1 MDIEKRINEIFSEL
15 VEIRRDFHANPELS
29 EKEFRTSDKIC
40 EILKNLNIEYTK
52 NVAETGIVGIIRG
65 KKGGKTVAARADID
79 ALPIVEKN
87 DVPYKSKNC
96 GVMHACGHDIHTTVL
111 IGVAK
116 ILKELESEFEGN
128 VKLFFQPAEE
138 TVGGAKRMV
147 QEGCLKNPDVDY
159 VVGLHVQSYIDAG
172 KIELKYGKLNAQTD
186 ELKMTILGKSGHGAY
201 PDTSI
206 DAIVIAANVITALQ
220 TLVSRNI
227 SPLNSVV
234 LSLGQIKGGTKNN
247 IICDSVEIKG
257 ILRTLDSETRAY
269 AIKRIQEITTNICDA
284 YGGNCLIEIKDGYRY
299 LINSDEV
306 VDIIYNTAKEIIGEE
321 NIQFKEMPS
330 MGGEDFSYFMD
341 DNVKGAFYHLGCG
354 NKEKEITSPLHSDS
368 FDVDENC
375 IKTGVLVQ
383 VKSILALLDAN
394 RGNW

>member
-186 ELKMTILGKSGHGAY
+186 ELKITILGKSGHGAY
-201 PDTSI
+201 PDTNCSKCY
-206 DAIVIAANVITALQ
+206 NC
-220 TLVSRNI
+220 S
-227 SPLNSVV
+227 
-234 LSLGQIKGGTKNN
+234 
-247 IICDSVEIKG
+247 
-257 ILRTLDSETRAY
+257 
-269 AIKRIQEITTNICDA
+269 TN
-284 YGGNCLIEIKDGYRY
+284 
-299 LINSDEV
+299 
-306 VDIIYNTAKEIIGEE
+306 
-321 NIQFKEMPS
+321 PS
-330 MGGEDFSYFMD
+330 
-341 DNVKGAFYHLGCG
+341 
-354 NKEKEITSPLHSDS
+354 
-368 FDVDENC
+368 
-375 IKTGVLVQ
+375 
-383 VKSILALLDAN
+383 
-394 RGNW
+394 

>member
-65 KKGGKTVAARADID
+65 KKVGKTVAARADID

-186 ELKMTILGKSGHGAY
+186 ELKITVLGKSGHGAY

-234 LSLGQIKGGTKNN
+234 LSLGQINGGTKNN

-354 NKEKEITSPLHSDS
+354 NKEKGITSPLHSDS
-368 FDVDENC
+368 FDADENC

-394 RGNW
+394 RGN

>member
-52 NVAETGIVGIIRG
+52 NIAETGIVGVIRG
-65 KKGGKTVAARADID
+65 KKGSKTVAARADID

-111 IGVAK
+111 LGVAK

-186 ELKMTILGKSGHGAY
+186 ELIITVLGKSGHGAY

-234 LSLGQIKGGTKNN
+234 LSLGQINGGTKNN
-247 IICDSVEIKG
+247 IISDSVEIKG
-257 ILRTLDSETRAY
+257 ILRTLDSETRSY

-284 YGGNCLIEIKDGYRY
+284 YGGKCLIELKDGYRY

-330 MGGEDFSYFMD
+330 MGGEDFSYFID

-354 NKEKEITSPLHSDS
+354 NKEKGITSPLHSDS

-394 RGNW
+394 RGN

>member
-1 MDIEKRINEIFSEL
+1 MDIEKRINEIFNEL

-40 EILKNLNIEYTK
+40 EILKSLNIEYT

-65 KKGGKTVAARADID
+65 KSGGKTVAARADID

-87 DVPYKSKNC
+87 ETSYKSKNN
-96 GVMHACGHDIHTTVL
+96 GIMHACGHDIHTTVL
-111 IGVAK
+111 LGVAK
-116 ILKELESEFEGN
+116 ILKELESEFEGS

-159 VVGLHVQSYIDAG
+159 VIGLHVQPYIDTG

-186 ELKMTILGKSGHGAY
+186 ELKITVLGKSGHGAY
-201 PDTSI
+201 PDASI

-227 SPLNSVV
+227 SPLDSVV
-234 LSLGQIKGGTKNN
+234 LSLGQINGGTKNN
-247 IICDSVEIKG
+247 IICDSVEING
-257 ILRTLDSETRAY
+257 ILRTLDVKTREY
-269 AIKRIQEITTNICDA
+269 AIKRINDITNSICNA
-284 YGGNCLIEIKDGYRY
+284 YGGNCLIDIKDGYMY
-299 LINSDEV
+299 LVNDNEV
-306 VDIIYNTAKEIIGEE
+306 VNIIFNTAKEAIGEE
-321 NIQFKEMPS
+321 NILFKDMPS

-341 DNVKGAFYHLGCG
+341 ENVKGAFYHLGCG
-354 NKEKEITSPLHSDS
+354 NKQKGIISPLHSYN

-383 VKSILALLDAN
+383 VQSILELLNVN
-394 RGNW
+394 RGN

>member
-116 ILKELESEFEGN
+116 ILKELELELEGN
-128 VKLFFQPAEE
+128 VKLLFQPAEE

-186 ELKMTILGKSGHGAY
+186 ELIITIIGKSGHGAY

-234 LSLGQIKGGTKNN
+234 LSLGQINGGTKNN

-257 ILRTLDSETRAY
+257 ILRTLDSETRDY

-354 NKEKEITSPLHSDS
+354 NKEKGITSPLHSDS

-394 RGNW
+394 RGN

>member
-116 ILKELESEFEGN
+116 ILKELELELEGN
-128 VKLFFQPAEE
+128 VKLLFQPAEE

-147 QEGCLKNPDVDY
+147 QEGCLKDPDVDY

-186 ELKMTILGKSGHGAY
+186 ELIITIIGKSGHGAY

-234 LSLGQIKGGTKNN
+234 LSLGQINGGTKNN

-354 NKEKEITSPLHSDS
+354 NKEKGITSPLHSDS

-394 RGNW
+394 RGN

>member
-186 ELKMTILGKSGHGAY
+186 ELIITIIGKSGHGAY

-234 LSLGQIKGGTKNN
+234 LSLGQINGGTKNN

-354 NKEKEITSPLHSDS
+354 NKEKGITSPLHSDS

-394 RGNW
+394 RGN

>member
-116 ILKELESEFEGN
+116 ILKELELELEGN
-128 VKLFFQPAEE
+128 VKLLFQPAEE

-186 ELKMTILGKSGHGAY
+186 ELIITIIGKSGHGAY

-234 LSLGQIKGGTKNN
+234 LSLGQINGGTKNN

-354 NKEKEITSPLHSDS
+354 NKEKGITSPLHSDS

-394 RGNW
+394 RGN

>member
-52 NVAETGIVGIIRG
+52 NIAETGIVGIIRG

-186 ELKMTILGKSGHGAY
+186 ELKITILGKSGHGAY

-234 LSLGQIKGGTKNN
+234 LSLGQINGGTKNN

-299 LINSDEV
+299 LINSNEV

-394 RGNW
+394 RGN

>member
-116 ILKELESEFEGN
+116 ILKELELELEGN

-186 ELKMTILGKSGHGAY
+186 ELIITIIGKSGHGAY

-234 LSLGQIKGGTKNN
+234 LSLGQINGGTKNN

-354 NKEKEITSPLHSDS
+354 NKEKGITSPLHSDS

-394 RGNW
+394 RGN

>member
-52 NVAETGIVGIIRG
+52 NIAETGIVGIIQG

-394 RGNW
+394 RGN

>member
-394 RGNW
+394 RGN

>member
-186 ELKMTILGKSGHGAY
+186 ELKITILGKSGHGAY

-234 LSLGQIKGGTKNN
+234 LSLGQINGGTKNN

-354 NKEKEITSPLHSDS
+354 NKEKGITSPLHSDS

-394 RGNW
+394 RGN

>member
-186 ELKMTILGKSGHGAY
+186 ELKITVLGKSGHGAY

-234 LSLGQIKGGTKNN
+234 LSLGQINGGTKNN

-354 NKEKEITSPLHSDS
+354 NKEKGITSPLHSDS

-394 RGNW
+394 RGN

>member
-1 MDIEKRINEIFSEL
+1 MEPIQ
-15 VEIRRDFHANPELS
+15 
-29 EKEFRTSDKIC
+29 
-40 EILKNLNIEYTK
+40 IL
-52 NVAETGIVGIIRG
+52 
-65 KKGGKTVAARADID
+65 
-79 ALPIVEKN
+79 
-87 DVPYKSKNC
+87 
-96 GVMHACGHDIHTTVL
+96 
-111 IGVAK
+111 
-116 ILKELESEFEGN
+116 
-128 VKLFFQPAEE
+128 
-138 TVGGAKRMV
+138 
-147 QEGCLKNPDVDY
+147 
-159 VVGLHVQSYIDAG
+159 
-172 KIELKYGKLNAQTD
+172 
-186 ELKMTILGKSGHGAY
+186 
-201 PDTSI
+201 
-206 DAIVIAANVITALQ
+206 IAANVITALQ

-234 LSLGQIKGGTKNN
+234 LSLGQINGGTKNN

-354 NKEKEITSPLHSDS
+354 NKEKGITSPLHSDS

-394 RGNW
+394 RGN

>member
-1 MDIEKRINEIFSEL
+1 MDIEKRINEIFDEL
-15 VEIRRDFHANPELS
+15 VEIRRDFHSNPELS
-29 EKEFRTSDKIC
+29 ENEFRTSDKIC
-40 EILKNLNIEYTK
+40 DILKDLNIDYTR
-52 NVAETGIVGIIRG
+52 VAETGIVGIIRG

-87 DVPYKSKNC
+87 ETSYISKNF

-111 IGVAK
+111 LGVAK

-138 TVGGAKRMV
+138 TVGGAKKMV
-147 QEGCLKNPDVDY
+147 QEGCLENPDVDY

-186 ELKMTILGKSGHGAY
+186 EVKLIICGKAGHGAY

-206 DAIVIAANVITALQ
+206 DAIVIAAAVISALQ

-234 LSLGQIKGGTKNN
+234 LSLGQINGGTKNN
-247 IICDSVEIKG
+247 IISDRVEISG
-257 ILRTLDSETRAY
+257 ILRTLDNETREY
-269 AIKRIQEITTNICDA
+269 AIKRINDITNSICNA
-284 YGGNCLIEIKDGYRY
+284 YGGKCLVEIKDGYRY
-299 LINSDEV
+299 LVNDDEV
-306 VDIIYNTAKEIIGEE
+306 VDVIYSAAKEAIGEE
-321 NIQFKEMPS
+321 NILFKEMPS

-354 NKEKEITSPLHSDS
+354 NKSKGIVSPLHSDS

-375 IKTGVLVQ
+375 IKTGVLIQ
-383 VKSILALLDAN
+383 VKSILALLDIN
-394 RGNW
+394 RGN

>member
-29 EKEFRTSDKIC
+29 EKELRTSDKIC

-52 NVAETGIVGIIRG
+52 NIAETGIVGIIQG

-394 RGNW
+394 RGN

>member
-65 KKGGKTVAARADID
+65 KKVGKTVAARADID

-186 ELKMTILGKSGHGAY
+186 ELKITILGKSGHGAY

-234 LSLGQIKGGTKNN
+234 LSLGQINGGTKNN

-284 YGGNCLIEIKDGYRY
+284 YGGNCLIEIKDGYRH

-330 MGGEDFSYFMD
+330 MGGEDFSYFMN

-354 NKEKEITSPLHSDS
+354 NKEKGITSPLHSDS

-394 RGNW
+394 RGN